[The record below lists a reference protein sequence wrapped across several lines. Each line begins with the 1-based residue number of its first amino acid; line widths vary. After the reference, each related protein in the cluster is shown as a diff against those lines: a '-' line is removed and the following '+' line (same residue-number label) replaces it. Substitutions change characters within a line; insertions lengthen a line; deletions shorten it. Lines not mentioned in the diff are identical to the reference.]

1 MSCILTCL
9 PDEPH
14 NVHAPTTPMT
24 TTIKVLVVDDE
35 SLARN
40 RLRTL
45 LGDCTAPQ
53 VSIVGEAANAADAL
67 ALMQQAGAGAVDVVL
82 LDINMPQED
91 GLSLARSLQQLP
103 QPPSVIF
110 ITAHAE
116 HAVQAFDLAATD
128 YLTKPV
134 RLERLQK
141 ALQKVE
147 LSRQSIRRQEPNL
160 GDEILLIQERG
171 VTERVPLREV
181 LYLTAELQYITV
193 RTALKTHILEG
204 SLHDLEA
211 LYPAYFLRIHRN
223 ALVAREAM
231 RALEKHIDPVEGE
244 GWAVRLSGLSGSDG
258 LLPVSR
264 RQLAAVKEAIS
275 K

>member
-1 MSCILTCL
+1 MMPTHIHQTLTAL
-9 PDEPH
+9 
-14 NVHAPTTPMT
+14 
-24 TTIKVLVVDDE
+24 IVDDE
-35 SLARN
+35 TLARS

-53 VSIVGEAANAADAL
+53 VTIFGEAANAADAL
-67 ALMQQAGAGAVDVVL
+67 ALLRQASVGAVDVVL

-91 GLSLARSLQQLP
+91 GLSLASSLQSLT
-103 QPPSVIF
+103 QPPAVIF

-147 LSRQSIRRQEPNL
+147 LSRQSIRRPEPDL
-160 GDEILLIQERG
+160 SDEILLIQERG
-171 VTERVPLREV
+171 ITERVPLREV
-181 LYLTAELQYITV
+181 LYLKAELKYITV

-211 LYPAYFLRIHRN
+211 QYPAYFLRIHRN

-231 RALEKHIDPVEGE
+231 RALEKHIDPEEGE
-244 GWAVRLSGLSGSDG
+244 GWAVRLSGLSGSNE

-264 RQLAAVKEAIS
+264 RQLAAVKEAMV